1 MAMEYAK
8 PGITRAGEATE
19 AIRDDNAL
27 IKNIFGFETT
37 DPHRMTP
44 PAYSADEE

>member
-1 MAMEYAK
+1 MTYTK
-8 PGITRAGEATE
+8 PQITKAAGATE
-19 AIRDDNAL
+19 AIRDDSAL
-27 IKNIFGFETT
+27 IKSIIGFEST